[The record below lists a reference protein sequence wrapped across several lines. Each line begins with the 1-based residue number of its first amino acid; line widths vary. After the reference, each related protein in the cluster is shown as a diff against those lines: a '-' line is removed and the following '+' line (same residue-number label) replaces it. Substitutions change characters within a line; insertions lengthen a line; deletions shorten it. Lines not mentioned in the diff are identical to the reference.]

1 MKEIDLIK
9 LGFERFDET
18 PESSGSPQPW
28 YYYTKNVGEV
38 GFLSCDSDSDQ
49 AKADK
54 WTVDV
59 LEGKIV
65 FTKASELKIVIAL
78 LEKNKI

>member
-1 MKEIDLIK
+1 MTEASLIK

-18 PESSGSPQPW
+18 PKSSGNPQPW
-28 YYYTKNVGEV
+28 YYYTKDVGKV
-38 GFLSCDSDSDQ
+38 GFLSCDSDSDE
-49 AKADK
+49 AIGGK

-59 LEGKIV
+59 LEGDIV
-65 FTKASELKIVIAL
+65 FTKASELKTVIML

>member
-1 MKEIDLIK
+1 MTEASLIK

-18 PESSGSPQPW
+18 PKSSGSPQPR
-28 YYYTKNVGEV
+28 YYYTKDVGKV
-38 GFLSCDSDSDQ
+38 GFLSCDSDSDE
-49 AKADK
+49 AIGGK

-59 LEGKIV
+59 LEGDIV
-65 FTKASELKIVIAL
+65 FTKASELKTVIML